1 MVTAFIVP
9 LYLHSLARTFIQ
21 QVYIVFWALHTVLEA
36 VTGQAPS
43 FWRSQWVEKQE
54 GSFQSVSEEDWN
66 VHLFVSCF
74 LTAVVLPPR
83 TMPATQ

>member
-21 QVYIVFWALHTVLEA
+21 QAYIVFWALYTVLEA

-43 FWRSQWVEKQE
+43 FWHSQWVEKQE
-54 GSFQSVSEEDWN
+54 DSFQSVS
-66 VHLFVSCF
+66 
-74 LTAVVLPPR
+74 
-83 TMPATQ
+83 